1 MQYPE
6 LTSSLS
12 RSIELVKSRSRKK
25 DFTDEEMYP
34 LYAVHSQTL
43 EYAEIPE
50 SCQGFIGNPDAQI
63 PPDLM
68 MIYLQAISQFG
79 LNTVVVPKHELVKY
93 RERIAKKLGITVED
107 PFALSIEEMQ
117 DYVRT
122 NGWTEVM
129 NNQDGGSWLQTDKY
143 ERALKQGKEVYSM
156 GVDLVKAYK
165 SASKPKPNKKVE
177 ETA

>member
-1 MQYPE
+1 
-6 LTSSLS
+6 
-12 RSIELVKSRSRKK
+12 
-25 DFTDEEMYP
+25 
-34 LYAVHSQTL
+34 
-43 EYAEIPE
+43 
-50 SCQGFIGNPDAQI
+50 
-63 PPDLM
+63 
-68 MIYLQAISQFG
+68 
-79 LNTVVVPKHELVKY
+79 
-93 RERIAKKLGITVED
+93 
-107 PFALSIEEMQ
+107 MQ